1 MARILLL
8 ARLAVAAFL
17 LFLVLRGTDL
27 AAVGRTLA
35 AAAPRYLLAAA
46 ALLPPIY
53 ALRVVRWR
61 LLLAGVGI
69 HAPFGRLLRLIL
81 IGGVFDGALPSP
93 LFGDTVRAYASWQEG
108 ASKASAVAAVLMDR
122 CVGFAAL
129 IACALPAALVLRGRG
144 ELAPGVAP
152 LVAALAAATVVAAWL
167 LLAPPRGWSRRLR
180 DAADRPR
187 TWRAPWRAA
196 AAAALAFSGRRA
208 VLARAFGVSLL
219 LQGLLVVACHLL
231 ARAVGVRL
239 PFAEFL
245 VLFCVAV
252 VVTAV
257 PISISGIGVR
267 ERIWALLL
275 AGYGY
280 STAQAVAF
288 AWLLYA
294 LVLAH
299 ALAGAAVY
307 LAAGTGTRRRRP
319 ERAAAA
325 GEAAP

>member
-1 MARILLL
+1 MARLLLL
-8 ARLAVAAFL
+8 ARLAVAALL

-27 AAVGRTLA
+27 RAVWRALA
-35 AAAPRYLLAAA
+35 AADVRYLAAAA

-53 ALRVVRWR
+53 WLRVVRWR

-69 HAPFGRLLRLIL
+69 HASFGRLLRLIL
-81 IGGVFDGALPSP
+81 IGGIFDGALPSP

-108 ASKASAVAAVLMDR
+108 ASKAAAVAAVLMDR

-129 IACALPAALVLRGRG
+129 LACALPAALVLSGRG
-144 ELAPGVAP
+144 ELAPGIVP
-152 LVAALAAATVVAAWL
+152 LVAGLAGAAAVAAWL
-167 LLAPPRGWSRRLR
+167 LLAPPRGWDRRLR
-180 DAADRPR
+180 ASAARPR
-187 TWRAPWRAA
+187 TWRVPWRAA

-208 VLARAFGVSLL
+208 VLARAFGASLL

-231 ARAVGVRL
+231 ARAVEVRL
-239 PFAEFL
+239 SFAEFL

-280 STAQAVAF
+280 PTAQAVAF

-307 LAAGTGTRRRRP
+307 AATGARRREPR
-319 ERAAAA
+319 RAAAA